1 MSHRKITVISPTG
14 ETILGVPDGI
24 LLADALAENGFSVP
38 AACGR
43 LGVCGKCAVNL
54 ISGEFENEKPNSSG
68 MIRSCRA
75 AVCSDAVIGVN
86 FGKFNAADDMLTS
99 EKLNKA
105 ACGIAVDIGTTTV
118 SAAFLKSG
126 KVRCASALN
135 PQSAYGADV
144 ISRIKACSDGRLEEL
159 SKRIRECIARLAA
172 GLDPKG
178 EASELIVSGNTVMLH
193 IFCGVSPEGMGVFPF
208 TPQFTDAVHIDG
220 EKIGIPVKNIT
231 VLPSASAFIGSDVVA
246 GIYAL
251 GLHKTDKR
259 AFLADLGT
267 NGELVISDRGRL
279 LCASTAAGPALE
291 GACIECGAGG
301 IDGAINRVY
310 SENGK
315 IKYTVIGNGIPVG
328 ICGAGLTD
336 AAAVL
341 LKEKL
346 LDKSGFLGDDF
357 YISESVYLTQE
368 DIRQFQLAKSA
379 ICSGISVL
387 TEAAETE
394 IADIDEFY
402 IAGGLGS
409 YLNPRSAAEAGIIPF
424 AAAEKATAAGNT
436 SLKGA
441 LMCIGSPEATAEMI
455 KISKS
460 CKTIDLGGNPDFA
473 ARFTENLMFY

>member
-1 MSHRKITVISPTG
+1 MSDKKITVISPTG
-14 ETILGVPDGI
+14 EITLDVPSGT
-24 LLADALAENGFSVP
+24 LLADVLAENGFSVP

-43 LGVCGKCAVNL
+43 LGVCGKCTVRL
-54 ISGEFENEKPNSSG
+54 ISGEFENEKPDSRG

-75 AVCSDAVIGVN
+75 AVCSDAVIGVD
-86 FGKFNAADDMLTS
+86 FGKYSETDDKLTS
-99 EKLNKA
+99 EKLNKS

-118 SAAFLKSG
+118 SAAFLKNGSIT
-126 KVRCASALN
+126 CASALN

-144 ISRIKACSDGRLEEL
+144 ISRIKACLDGKIDEL
-159 SKRIRECIARLAA
+159 SERIKECISKLIARLDANR
-172 GLDPKG
+172 
-178 EASELIVSGNTVMLH
+178 EAEELIISGNTVMLH
-193 IFCGVSPEGMGVFPF
+193 IFCGISPESMGVSPF
-208 TPQFTDAVHIDG
+208 TPQFTDAVYIDG

-231 VLPSASAFIGSDVVA
+231 VLPSASAFIGSDTVA

-251 GLHKTDKR
+251 GIHKTDKR
-259 AFLADLGT
+259 ALLADLGT
-267 NGELVISDRGRL
+267 NGELVISDKGRL

-301 IDGAINRVY
+301 IDGAINKVY

-315 IKYTVIGNGIPVG
+315 IKYTVIGNGIPTG

-336 AAAVL
+336 AVAVL

-357 YISESVYLTQE
+357 YISENVYLTQE

-379 ICSGISVL
+379 IYSGISVL
-387 TEAAETE
+387 AEAAQIET
-394 IADIDEFY
+394 AGIDEFY

-409 YLNPRSAAEAGIIPF
+409 YLNPQSAAEAGIIPHT
-424 AAAEKATAAGNT
+424 AAEKANAAGNT

-441 LMCIGSPEATAEMI
+441 LMCIGSPEAVAEMT

-473 ARFTENLMFY
+473 ARFTENLTF